1 MEGDRAVLDDQTVV
15 AAAYRDAID
24 EYLVRRGGG
33 KGGDE
38 HDAFLLSKPPHANGH
53 VVQENGTKADA
64 QDNPVAG
71 AGAGH
76 IEVQGLKARDSS
88 SNRTADAYARIGR
101 HNHIQVTEDNHSA
114 RSRVQAYDGPA

>member
-15 AAAYRDAID
+15 AAAYGDAIEED
-24 EYLVRRGGG
+24 LVRRGGG

-38 HDAFLLSKPPHANGH
+38 RDPFLLSKTLHVDGH
-53 VVQENGTKADA
+53 VVQENGTKDDA
-64 QDNPVAG
+64 QDNPGDG

-76 IEVQGLKARDSS
+76 IEVQVLKAHDRS

-101 HNHIQVTEDNHSA
+101 HNNIQVTEDNHSA